1 MKTALITGASGAIG
15 LEMVKIFARK
25 GFFITAQYNMKG
37 ENLYSLID
45 ELKKENVEN
54 QIMPVQADFTDIDS
68 AIKLYQEHIKAYSH
82 VDVLIN
88 NAGVDFY
95 AQVQDL
101 TVSDYEKIFSINV
114 KAPMLLTS
122 LCSKNMVERKSG
134 KVIFISSIWGI
145 NGGSYESLYSASKS
159 SLIAY
164 SKALAKELGPSNIN
178 VNCICPGVIK
188 SPMNDGYTK
197 EEIHDLID
205 RTPLCRLGSPSD
217 VGELALFLASE
228 KSNFITGQSIVID
241 GGFIL

>member
-15 LEMVKIFARK
+15 LEMVKIFARN
-25 GFFITAQYNMKG
+25 GYFITAQYNKKG
-37 ENLYSLID
+37 EKLYSLIE
-45 ELKKENVEN
+45 ELKKENIEN
-54 QIMPVQADFTDIDS
+54 KILLVQADFTDS
-68 AIKLYQEHIKAYSH
+68 NSIKELYSQHIKSYSH

-101 TVSDYEKIFSINV
+101 TEEDYEKVFSINV

-122 LCSKNMVERKSG
+122 LCAKNMVDRKSG
-134 KVIFISSIWGI
+134 KIIFISSIWGVS
-145 NGGSYESLYSASKS
+145 GGSYESLYSASKS

-197 EEIHDLID
+197 EEIQDLID
-205 RTPLCRLGSPSD
+205 RTPLNRLGNPSD